1 MFTVFT
7 TADELTQSF
16 AVFKTYPNTTNQNL
30 FRLSLYILMS
40 RKNRSSAIKVNNI
53 MQLFYISSVRVTWF
67 YKEKVAEI
75 RHVIFCNICLNE
87 EIVPWAPSFSICNCF
102 TCLWQFQQLLA
113 KKKEHHWNA
122 VLSLLVAMRQ
132 LKTRRSSKK
141 NWAAFLDNIR
151 FANHCLK
158 IIDSSDFLKL

>member
-16 AVFKTYPNTTNQNL
+16 AVFKTYPSTMNQNL

-113 KKKEHHWNA
+113 KKKRAPLECCTFTSCCNEA
-122 VLSLLVAMRQ
+122 TENKEKQREKLSSLFGQHMLCES
-132 LKTRRSSKK
+132 L
-141 NWAAFLDNIR
+141 FE
-151 FANHCLK
+151 NHR
-158 IIDSSDFLKL
+158 